1 MAKIYT
7 VKKNGETVYPRT
19 ISDAVA
25 VKGSTLTDAL
35 NNLKETANLAYGEAA
50 AKQPMLESGEN
61 IKTVGGESVL
71 GKGDM
76 AVVKG
81 LKSAVGKF
89 KYLPNS
95 EGYIDVTYAPLG
107 GVIVNGNFLEP
118 NESGAVTIP
127 ESTGGVSSITVNDN
141 AFTPND
147 SGNVDLGGFV
157 AQIMTE
163 GGETFVPQ
171 GGTIMLPIY
180 AKSVTLNGAVASPDQ
195 YGSLV
200 INAVTDVMVN
210 GTSAVKEGVA
220 DLSVPEEW
228 VGTQAEFDK
237 LTVFDEKTTYYIY
250 D

>member
-7 VKKNGETVYPRT
+7 VKKNGETAYPRT

-25 VKGSTLTDAL
+25 VVGGTLTEVL
-35 NNLKETANLAYGEAA
+35 NNIKEIANLAYGEAA

-76 AVVKG
+76 AVAKG
-81 LKSAVGKF
+81 LRSAVGKF
-89 KYLPNS
+89 KYLPDS
-95 EGYIDVTYAPLG
+95 DGYIDVSYAPLG
-107 GVIVNGNFLEP
+107 GVVVNGNFLEP
-118 NESGAVTIP
+118 NESGAITIP
-127 ESTGGVSSITVNDN
+127 ASAGGVSSITVNDN

-147 SGNVDLGGFV
+147 SGNVDLGDFV

-163 GGETFVPQ
+163 GGEAFAPQ
-171 GGTIMLPIY
+171 GGTIMLPAY

-200 INAVTDVMVN
+200 INAVTDVKLNGASVVN
-210 GTSAVKEGVA
+210 SGVA
-220 DLSVPEEW
+220 DLSVPKEW

-237 LTVFDEKTTYYIY
+237 LTVFDEKTTYYII
-250 D
+250 

>member
-7 VKKNGETVYPRT
+7 VKKNGETAYPRT

-25 VKGSTLTDAL
+25 VVGGTLTEVL
-35 NNLKETANLAYGEAA
+35 NNIKEIANLAYGEAA

-76 AVVKG
+76 AVAKG

-89 KYLPNS
+89 KYLPDS
-95 EGYIDVTYAPLG
+95 DGYIDVTYAPLG

-118 NESGAVTIP
+118 NESGTITIP
-127 ESTGGVSSITVNDN
+127 ASAGGVSSITVNDN
-141 AFTPND
+141 AFTPNN
-147 SGNVDLGGFV
+147 SGNVDLGDFV

-163 GGETFVPQ
+163 GGEAFAPQ
-171 GGTIMLPIY
+171 GGTIMLPAY

-200 INAVTDVMVN
+200 INAVTDVKLNGASVVN
-210 GTSAVKEGVA
+210 SGVA
-220 DLSVPEEW
+220 DLSVPKEW

-237 LTVFDEKTTYYIY
+237 LTTYDEKTTYYII
-250 D
+250 